1 MRKTT
6 FALCFGTI
14 FFTHAMEHDCNELMI
29 KAACKGD
36 TQEVLH
42 MLEMSEKNIIARD
55 EDDHT
60 PLMVAAKAGHSQV
73 VKLL

>member
-1 MRKTT
+1 
-6 FALCFGTI
+6 
-14 FFTHAMEHDCNELMI
+14 MI